1 MPAFDDAFLRFLLP
15 LSGQTIGFLPGTGGF
30 EDALNSLAFQQ
41 LCHRGRITC
50 RPFSDA
56 EDGIVVVGS
65 VAVALRHRASLG
77 GRRTVVLPGS
87 ARRFDDLGAGF
98 DDATTV
104 FWRDRL
110 SVRMA
115 ELRGAEPG
123 RAVLCHDLAVHLDVE
138 GLVSDPD
145 GGTGRLVIDIDGSHA
160 AGIHDRI
167 SLRFVGDDDRWA
179 SPDRCRDAVAAVAGL
194 IAHRADIDTGS
205 PGLAILA
212 AKMGKAVRLG
222 GGAHRVTEAVFEDTI
237 LPLYPAVTLDRGD
250 ARDRCRPAERDDAP
264 CEGDPDVA
272 LGIVAPDEDVARF
285 KTLLRAARRD
295 AQFLAQERDRL
306 VVAAA
311 DARNRRD
318 DEAVTIVRAHR
329 EAKRRAEEAER
340 RTADSFADFKTRAA
354 DEADA
359 AEARRRELAER
370 LAAVEGEREA
380 AVDDAVTRE
389 RAAREAADHA
399 AARLAADREIAERE
413 AAAREAALHRRLAD
427 LDVAFDTRTHQALDL
442 QSALDALGTRA
453 LATEGRV
460 ARMRALIDARTAM
473 GEDARRDAEALRRRL
488 GDVLSSTSW
497 RVTRPLRALTRI
509 AGYAVGARHGGR
521 DG

>member
-1 MPAFDDAFLRFLLP
+1 MPALDDAFLRFLLP
-15 LSGQTIGFLPGTGGF
+15 LSGQEISFLPGNGGF
-30 EDALNSLAFQQ
+30 EDALNSLAFQE
-41 LCHRGRITC
+41 LCGRYQIAF
-50 RPFSDA
+50 RPFA
-56 EDGIVVVGS
+56 ESEDRTVVVGS
-65 VAVALRHRASLG
+65 VAVAIRWRAGLQ
-77 GRRTVVLPGS
+77 GRRSVVLPSS
-87 ARRFDDLGAGF
+87 ARRFEDLGAGF
-98 DDATTV
+98 DAATTV

-115 ELRGAEPG
+115 ELQGAEPE

-138 GLVSDPD
+138 GLISDPV
-145 GGTGRLVIDIDGSHA
+145 GESGRILIDIDGSHA
-160 AGIHDRI
+160 AGNHDRI

-179 SPDRCRDAVAAVAGL
+179 SLDRCRDAVWGVAGL
-194 IAHRADIDTGS
+194 MAHRADVGTGS

-212 AKMGKAVRLG
+212 AKMGKAVRLD
-222 GGAHRVTEAVFEDTI
+222 GGADRVTEAIFDDTI

-250 ARDRCRPAERDDAP
+250 ARVRCRPAEHDDAP
-264 CEGDPDVA
+264 GEENPDAA
-272 LGIVAPDEDVARF
+272 LRTHTPDDDVARL
-285 KTLLRAARRD
+285 KTLLKAARRD
-295 AQFLAQERDRL
+295 AQFLEQERDRL

-311 DARNRRD
+311 DARSRHD
-318 DEAVTIVRAHR
+318 DEAVTVVRAHR
-329 EAKRRAEEAER
+329 DAKRRAEEAER
-340 RTADSFADFKTRAA
+340 HTADSFADFKKRAA

-359 AEARRRELAER
+359 AEARHRELTER
-370 LAAVEGEREA
+370 FAAVEGKREA
-380 AVDDAVTRE
+380 AVDA
-389 RAAREAADHA
+389 A
-399 AARLAADREIAERE
+399 AARDVAARDFAARVAADREVAERE

-442 QSALDALGTRA
+442 QSALDALGARA

-488 GDVLSSTSW
+488 DDVLLSTSW

-509 AGYAVGARHGGR
+509 ARHAVGARHGGR

>member
-1 MPAFDDAFLRFLLP
+1 MPALDDAFLRFLVP
-15 LSGQTIGFLPGTGGF
+15 LSGQTIDFLPGTGGF
-30 EDALNSLAFQQ
+30 EDALNSLAFQE
-41 LCHRGRITC
+41 LCHRSQITC

-56 EDGIVVVGS
+56 KDGIVVVGS
-65 VAVALRHRASLG
+65 VAVALNRRASLG

-87 ARRFDDLGAGF
+87 ARRFDDLGAGL

-115 ELRGAEPG
+115 ELQGTEPE
-123 RAVLCHDLAVHLDVE
+123 RAVLCHDLAIHLDVDA
-138 GLVSDPD
+138 LVSDPVGE
-145 GGTGRLVIDIDGSHA
+145 GGRILIDFDGSHA
-160 AGIHDRI
+160 AGNHDRI

-179 SPDRCRDAVAAVAGL
+179 SLDRCRDAVRGVAGL
-194 IAHRADIDTGS
+194 MAHRADVATGS

-222 GGAHRVTEAVFEDTI
+222 GGADRVTKAIFDDTI

-250 ARDRCRPAERDDAP
+250 ARDRCRSAEHDDAP
-264 CEGDPDVA
+264 DEESPDAA
-272 LGIVAPDEDVARF
+272 LRTPTPDEDVARF
-285 KTLLRAARRD
+285 KTLLKAARRD

-318 DEAVTIVRAHR
+318 GEAVTVVRAHR
-329 EAKRRAEEAER
+329 DAKRRAEEAER
-340 RTADSFADFKTRAA
+340 HTAESFADFMKRAA

-359 AEARRRELAER
+359 AQARLRELTER

-380 AVDDAVTRE
+380 AIDAA
-389 RAAREAADHA
+389 AARDVAARDL
-399 AARLAADREIAERE
+399 AARLAADREVAEHE
-413 AAAREAALHRRLAD
+413 AAARETALHRRLAD
-427 LDVAFDTRTHQALDL
+427 LDVAFDTRTHQALEL
-442 QSALDALGTRA
+442 QSVLDDLGARA
-453 LATEGRV
+453 RATEGRV
-460 ARMRALIDARTAM
+460 ASMRALIDARTSM

-488 GDVLSSTSW
+488 DDVLSSSSW

-509 AGYAVGARHGGR
+509 ARHAVGGGHGGR

>member
-1 MPAFDDAFLRFLLP
+1 MPALDDAFLRFLVP
-15 LSGQTIGFLPGTGGF
+15 LSGQTIDFLPGTGGF
-30 EDALNSLAFQQ
+30 EDALNSLAFQE
-41 LCHRGRITC
+41 LCHRSQITC

-65 VAVALRHRASLG
+65 VAVALNRRASLG

-87 ARRFDDLGAGF
+87 ARRFDDLGAGL

-115 ELRGAEPG
+115 ELQGTEPE
-123 RAVLCHDLAVHLDVE
+123 RAVLCHDLAIHLDVDA
-138 GLVSDPD
+138 LVSDPVGE
-145 GGTGRLVIDIDGSHA
+145 GGRILIDIDGSHA
-160 AGIHDRI
+160 AGNHDRI

-179 SPDRCRDAVAAVAGL
+179 SLDRCRDAVRGVAGL
-194 IAHRADIDTGS
+194 MAHRADVATGS

-222 GGAHRVTEAVFEDTI
+222 GGADRVTEAIFDDTI

-250 ARDRCRPAERDDAP
+250 ARDRCRSAEHDDAP
-264 CEGDPDVA
+264 DEESPDAA
-272 LGIVAPDEDVARF
+272 LRTPTPDEDVARF
-285 KTLLRAARRD
+285 KTLLKAARRD

-311 DARNRRD
+311 DARSRRD
-318 DEAVTIVRAHR
+318 DEAVTVVRAHR
-329 EAKRRAEEAER
+329 DAKRRAEEAER
-340 RTADSFADFKTRAA
+340 HTAESFADFMKRAA

-359 AEARRRELAER
+359 TKARHRELTER
-370 LAAVEGEREA
+370 LAAIEGERGA
-380 AVDDAVTRE
+380 ALD
-389 RAAREAADHA
+389 A
-399 AARLAADREIAERE
+399 AARLAADRTVAEHE

-427 LDVAFDTRTHQALDL
+427 LDVAFDTRTHQTLEL
-442 QSALDALGTRA
+442 QSALDDLGARA

-460 ARMRALIDARTAM
+460 ASMRALIDTRTSM
-473 GEDARRDAEALRRRL
+473 GEDARRDAEALQRRL
-488 GDVLSSTSW
+488 DDVLSSISW

-509 AGYAVGARHGGR
+509 ARHAVGARHGGR